1 MTGFHFV
8 QHEIGKFFGPRPKP
22 LDPCQAQK
30 AVLLFGTEGVAAEE
44 IPSTL
49 SNHSPQ
55 WVRRWRERW
64 SVAVRAVAHLST
76 LSDAVVADRV
86 ERFWQFCKWVQSSS
100 PGAVWV
106 NFDETPLW
114 FCQGTGKAHI
124 SKKRVRGG
132 EPVRLVGDPSLSRK
146 RITVGLAISTDPT
159 LAAEIPTFAIFHGE
173 QDRRPNSDAWRHV
186 DVPDGVALHWQKSAW
201 MTEELLGDWVGL
213 LAQARDRVF
222 GREQVVVLVWD
233 SFRAHLTDAI
243 KILCSEYKL
252 RVVVVP
258 RGLTSILQGL
268 DTHVNKSFKAACR
281 AWWRRFLF
289 DAEDPREGALGYQD
303 LLHMIRDS
311 AEQALSSVVP
321 NGLLAGER
329 AGCASFLHNGLTNA
343 LDGSE
348 DDLINIRH
356 PAVDAGRRRGLPCT
370 APEPAIGAG
379 GAGVPLALEA
389 GRQAADVA
397 MEDDEVGGGGDPGY
411 GSEWSDDEGAG
422 AGEARPCEE
431 ESLMGRII
439 VERDEWLDSLSA
451 AVVAV
456 GAPPPLGSVV
466 DAGGQRRSTR
476 RVRQAPLKQDLFASG
491 HGGGGR

>member
-1 MTGFHFV
+1 M
-8 QHEIGKFFGPRPKP
+8 Q
-22 LDPCQAQK
+22 
-30 AVLLFGTEGVAAEE
+30 
-44 IPSTL
+44 ST
-49 SNHSPQ
+49 
-55 WVRRWRERW
+55 
-64 SVAVRAVAHLST
+64 
-76 LSDAVVADRV
+76 
-86 ERFWQFCKWVQSSS
+86 SS
-100 PGAVWV
+100 GAVWV

-114 FCQGTGKAHI
+114 FCQRTGKTHI

-311 AEQALSSVVP
+311 ASGVRLISPQWFD
-321 NGLLAGER
+321 ER
-329 AGCASFLHNGLTNA
+329 VGRFGGRPHQ
-343 LDGSE
+343 
-348 DDLINIRH
+348 H
-356 PAVDAGRRRGLPCT
+356 PAPSCGRGPAQGFALHCSRASYWSRGRWCSPCIGGRTPGGRRRD
-370 APEPAIGAG
+370 G
-379 GAGVPLALEA
+379 G
-389 GRQAADVA
+389 
-397 MEDDEVGGGGDPGY
+397 
-411 GSEWSDDEGAG
+411 
-422 AGEARPCEE
+422 
-431 ESLMGRII
+431 
-439 VERDEWLDSLSA
+439 
-451 AVVAV
+451 
-456 GAPPPLGSVV
+456 
-466 DAGGQRRSTR
+466 RR
-476 RVRQAPLKQDLFASG
+476 
-491 HGGGGR
+491 GGGRWRPGLRLRVV